1 MHIGQEEQGSDFDS
15 PHVRCSTTPSTSQL
29 PAAPSCAPAPAFCRR
44 STTAASVRSWVPSS
58 LAKSALMAEALRR
71 SCASSPESPGRLR
84 GAPRVLK
91 YGSCA
96 TVQDAKSQV
105 GNIKRLKLQPCQ
117 HLLPPTER
125 ALAQRR
131 RAVGGRVAG

>member
-1 MHIGQEEQGSDFDS
+1 MHTGQEGQGSNFDG
-15 PHVRCSTTPSTSQL
+15 PHVRCSKTPCTQQL

-96 TVQDAKSQV
+96 VVQDAKTRL
-105 GNIKRLKLQPCQ
+105 GIKQCETAAMPAFLAP
-117 HLLPPTER
+117 HR
-125 ALAQRR
+125 ARARPAAA
-131 RAVGGRVAG
+131 AVGGRVG